1 MDEELKEK
9 SYEQPVAKEQGAEEE
24 NIPGVVTTTSK
35 EINKF
40 LQKTKAQDFINWG
53 RKNSLWFMAQ
63 AMGCCGVEI
72 IVTGMSPMDTD
83 RFGII
88 PRNSPRQAD
97 VMIISGYVTKKYL
110 PALKKL
116 YDQMPSPKWVICMGD
131 CSISGGPFYESYSTV
146 QNIDEIFPV
155 DVFIPGCPPRP
166 EALIQGFLEIQK
178 KIEAREDKGSGYDR

>member
-1 MDEELKEK
+1 MAEELKEK
-9 SYEQPVAKEQGAEEE
+9 SYEQPVAKEQAEEEE
-24 NIPGVVTTTSK
+24 NIPGVVTTTSQ

-40 LQKTKAQDFINWG
+40 LQKTKVQDFINWG

-166 EALIQGFLEIQK
+166 EALIQGFLEVQK
-178 KIEAREDKGSGYDR
+178 KIEAREDKGSGYEG